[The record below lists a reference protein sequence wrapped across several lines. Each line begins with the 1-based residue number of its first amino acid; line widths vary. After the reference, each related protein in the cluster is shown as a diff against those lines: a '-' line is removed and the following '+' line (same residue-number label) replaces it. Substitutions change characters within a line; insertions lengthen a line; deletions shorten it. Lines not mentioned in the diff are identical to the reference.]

1 MAAVPSRS
9 TAPSSVNAVAIA
21 VSIRPKGA
29 GDVMEVRLLRHAGL
43 MVVLVPRQLQMTG
56 MTGNVPYY
64 GGRLSPAQAYA
75 ASHPRAAPAPAPP
88 RPDPVEALDGLLES
102 GVISEE
108 EYHQLR
114 DRLAT

>member
-1 MAAVPSRS
+1 
-9 TAPSSVNAVAIA
+9 
-21 VSIRPKGA
+21 
-29 GDVMEVRLLRHAGL
+29 
-43 MVVLVPRQLQMTG
+43 MVVLVPRQLRMTG

-75 ASHPRAAPAPAPP
+75 ASRPRAAPPPAQPPPKAAPSPAPTTP

-114 DRLAT
+114 ERLAP